1 MNMTAAMEARTN
13 KPLTACTDQ
22 EIYLALLDIVREQS
36 TARVRPVTGR
46 KLYYISAEFLI
57 GKLLSNNLIN
67 LGLYDDTRAALAAAG
82 KNLSD
87 IEEVEPEPSLG
98 NGGLGR
104 LAACFLDSLATL
116 NLPGDGVGLRYHFG
130 LFHQSFKDGVQ
141 NELPDP
147 WLTAHSWAEKTDT
160 VYPVELAGKTYSA
173 RLYKLAVTGYEGRTN
188 TLNLFDLDTIDES
201 IVHDGITFDKT
212 DIDKNLTLFLYPD
225 DSDEAGRRLR
235 VYQQYLMVSAGAQL
249 ILAECAAR
257 GCDYHDLADYAAI
270 QINDTHPSM
279 VIPELIRLLGEKG
292 IDFDEAVE
300 IVTKTCAYTNHTI
313 LAEALEKWPR
323 AYLDAV
329 VPQLMP
335 IIEKLD
341 TLARTRTTDES
352 LAIIDGDD
360 RVHMAHMD
368 IHFTHSTNGVAYLH
382 TEILKNSELH
392 GFYQLYPEKFNNK
405 TNGITFR
412 RWLLECDPALTAE
425 IEKLIGSGF
434 RKDAA
439 ELEKLLPYTENVDIL
454 QQFSAVKAQNKCA
467 LADWL
472 HRTQGVTVDPDA
484 MFDIQSKR
492 LHEYKR
498 QQLNLLYLIHQYHE
512 IKAGHL
518 PATPLVSI
526 FGAKAAPAY
535 TIAKDIIHAL
545 LTLSKVIAADPVVSK
560 YLQVVFVENY
570 NVTAAEKLIPA
581 CDLSEQISLASK
593 EASGTGN
600 MKFRLNGALTL
611 GTMDGANV
619 EICQQVGDE
628 NIYIFG
634 QTSNQVIHRYEMG
647 DYQASQWV
655 EGDPNIRRAVDFLV
669 GPEMLA
675 AGHEENLRRL
685 HDELVWKDW
694 FQTLPD
700 FNAYVVRKGQ
710 ALSDYACDPLGWRKK
725 CVINIAKA
733 GLFSSDRTI
742 AEYNKDIWHLGE

>member
-1 MNMTAAMEARTN
+1 MNMTTAIEAKTK
-13 KPLTACTDQ
+13 KPLTGCTDQ
-22 EIYLALLDIVREQS
+22 EIYLALLDIVREES
-36 TARVRPVTGR
+36 AARVKPVKGR

-67 LGLYDDTRAALAAAG
+67 LGLYDDVRTALAAAG

-147 WLTAHSWAEKTDT
+147 WLTAQSWAEKTDT
-160 VYPVELAGKTYSA
+160 VYPVELAGKTYNA

-188 TLNLFDLDTIDES
+188 TLNLFDLDTIDET

-212 DIDKNLTLFLYPD
+212 EIDKNLTLFLYPD

-292 IDFDEAVE
+292 IEFDEAVE

-341 TLARTRTTDES
+341 ALARTRTEDES
-352 LAIIDGDD
+352 LAIIDKDD

-392 GFYQLYPEKFNNK
+392 GFYELYPEKFNNK

-439 ELEKLLPYTENVDIL
+439 ELEKLLPYAENVDTL
-454 QQFSAVKAQNKCA
+454 QEFSAVKAQNKQA

-472 HRTQGVTVDPDA
+472 KRTQDVTIDPNA

-498 QQLNLLYLIHQYHE
+498 QQLNLLYLIHQYFE

-535 TIAKDIIHAL
+535 IIAKDIIHAL
-545 LTLSKVIAADPVVSK
+545 LTLSKVVAADPVVSK
-560 YLQVVFVENY
+560 YLQIVFIENY

-600 MKFRLNGALTL
+600 MKFMLNGALTL

-619 EICQQVGDE
+619 EISQQVGND

-634 QTSNQVIHRYEMG
+634 QTSDQVIHRYDAG
-647 DYQASQWV
+647 DYCAAQWY
-655 EGDPNIRRAVDFLV
+655 EGDANIRRAIDFLT

-675 AGHEENLRRL
+675 AGREENLKRL
-685 HDELVWKDW
+685 HDELINKDW

-733 GLFSSDRTI
+733 GMFSSDRTI
-742 AEYNKDIWHLGE
+742 AEYNDDIWHLGE

>member
-22 EIYLALLDIVREQS
+22 EIYLALLDIVREHS
-36 TARVRPVTGR
+36 AARVRPVTGR

-82 KNLSD
+82 KILSD

-147 WLTAHSWAEKTDT
+147 WLTARSWAEKTDT

-212 DIDKNLTLFLYPD
+212 DINKNLTLFLYPD

-323 AYLDAV
+323 TYLDAV

-434 RKDAA
+434 RKDAT

-454 QQFSAVKAQNKCA
+454 QQFSAVKAQNKRA

-472 HRTQGVTVDPDA
+472 HRTQGITVDPDA

-600 MKFRLNGALTL
+600 MKFMLNGALTL

-634 QTSNQVIHRYEMG
+634 QTADQVIHRYEMG

>member
-1 MNMTAAMEARTN
+1 MNMTAAIEA
-13 KPLTACTDQ
+13 LTGKALAESTDQ

-36 TARVRPVTGR
+36 AEKVRPVTGR

-67 LGLYDDTRAALAAAG
+67 LGLYDDVRDALAAAG
-82 KNLSD
+82 KSLSD

-130 LFHQSFKDGVQ
+130 LFHQSFAKGVQ

-147 WLTAHSWAEKTDT
+147 WLTNHSWAEKTDVT
-160 VYPVELAGKTYSA
+160 YPVELAGKEYTA
-173 RLYKLAVTGYEGRTN
+173 RLYKLAVTGYQGRTN
-188 TLNLFDLDTIDES
+188 TLNLFDLDTIDET
-201 IVHDGITFDKT
+201 IVHDGIQFDKT

-257 GCDYHDLADYAAI
+257 GCNYHDLADYAAI

-292 IDFDEAVE
+292 IEFDEAVE

-341 TLARTRTTDES
+341 ELARTRTEDES
-352 LAIIDGDD
+352 LAIIDKDD

-368 IHFTHSTNGVAYLH
+368 IHFTHSTNGVATLH

-392 GFYQLYPEKFNNK
+392 GFYELYPEKFNNK

-412 RWLLECDPALTAE
+412 RWLLECDPALTSL
-425 IEKLIGSGF
+425 IEELIGSGF

-439 ELEKLLPYTENVDIL
+439 ELEKLLACKDDVDML
-454 QQFSAVKAQNKCA
+454 QRFSKVKADNKKA

-472 HRTQGVTVDPDA
+472 QRTQGVTVNTDA

-498 QQLNLLYLIHQYHE
+498 QQLNLLYLIHQYYE
-512 IKAGHL
+512 IKAGHT

-535 TIAKDIIHAL
+535 IIAKDIIHAL
-545 LTLSKVIAADPVVSK
+545 LTLSKVIAADPEVSPW
-560 YLQVVFVENY
+560 LQVVFVENY

-581 CDLSEQISLASK
+581 CDLSEPISLASK

-600 MKFRLNGALTL
+600 KKIKLNGALTL

-619 EICQQVGDE
+619 EISQPVGND

-634 QTSNQVIHRYEMG
+634 QTSDQVIHRYEAA
-647 DYQASQWV
+647 DYCAAQWY
-655 EGDPNIRRAVDFLV
+655 EGDPNIRRAIDFLT

-675 AGHEENLRRL
+675 AGNAENLQRL
-685 HDELVWKDW
+685 HDELIHKDW

-710 ALSDYACDPLGWRKK
+710 ALADYACDPLGWRRK
-725 CVINIAKA
+725 CLINIAKA
-733 GLFSSDRTI
+733 GMFSSDRTI
-742 AEYNKDIWHLGE
+742 AEYDADIWHLGK

>member
-1 MNMTAAMEARTN
+1 MNMTAAIEA
-13 KPLTACTDQ
+13 LTGKALAESTDQ

-36 TARVRPVTGR
+36 AEKVRPVTGR

-67 LGLYDDTRAALAAAG
+67 LGLYDDVRDALAAAG

-130 LFHQSFKDGVQ
+130 LFHQSFAKGVQ

-147 WLTAHSWAEKTDT
+147 WLTNHSWAEKTDVT
-160 VYPVELAGKTYSA
+160 YSVELAGKEYTA
-173 RLYKLAVTGYEGRTN
+173 RLYKLAVTGYQGRTN
-188 TLNLFDLDTIDES
+188 TLNLFDLDTIDET
-201 IVHDGITFDKT
+201 IVHDGIQFDKT
-212 DIDKNLTLFLYPD
+212 AIDKNLTLFLYPD

-257 GCDYHDLADYAAI
+257 GCNYHDLADYAAI

-292 IDFDEAVE
+292 IKFDEAVK

-341 TLARTRTTDES
+341 ELARTRTEDES
-352 LAIIDGDD
+352 LAIIDKDD

-392 GFYQLYPEKFNNK
+392 GFYELYPEKFNNK

-412 RWLLECDPALTAE
+412 RWLLECDPALTSL
-425 IEKLIGSGF
+425 IEELIGSGF
-434 RKDAA
+434 RKDAS
-439 ELEKLLPYTENVDIL
+439 ELEKLLACKDDVDML
-454 QQFSAVKAQNKCA
+454 QRFSKVKADNKKA

-472 HRTQGVTVDPDA
+472 QRTQGVTVNTDA

-498 QQLNLLYLIHQYHE
+498 QQLNLLYLIHQYYE
-512 IKAGHL
+512 IKAGHT

-535 TIAKDIIHAL
+535 IIAKDIIHAL
-545 LTLSKVIAADPVVSK
+545 LTLSKVIAADPEVSPW
-560 YLQVVFVENY
+560 LQVVFVENY

-600 MKFRLNGALTL
+600 MKFMLNGALTL

-619 EICQQVGDE
+619 EISQQVGND

-634 QTSNQVIHRYEMG
+634 QTSDQVIHRYEAA
-647 DYQASQWV
+647 DYCAAQWY
-655 EGDPNIRRAVDFLV
+655 EGDPNIRRAIDFLT

-675 AGHEENLRRL
+675 TGNAENLQRL
-685 HDELVWKDW
+685 HDELINKDW

-710 ALSDYACDPLGWRKK
+710 ALADYACDPLGWRRK
-725 CVINIAKA
+725 CLINIAKA
-733 GLFSSDRTI
+733 GMFSSDRTI
-742 AEYNKDIWHLGE
+742 AEYDADIWHLGK